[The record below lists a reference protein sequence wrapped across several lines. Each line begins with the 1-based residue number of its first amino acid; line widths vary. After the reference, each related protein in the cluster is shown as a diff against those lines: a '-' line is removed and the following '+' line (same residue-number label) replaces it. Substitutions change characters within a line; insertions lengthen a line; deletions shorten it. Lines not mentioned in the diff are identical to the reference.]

1 MVDGYSVDVFSKEKN
16 SNILSYEYDD
26 NLKEIKMN
34 NDDLLIELIE
44 NGSVDN
50 IVKLMDN
57 YNVNFNNE
65 KDILISCIS
74 NNKHEIADYLINEKG
89 YAFNGIDNKEIS
101 SLIKEYDCD
110 EKKFLKVFGIEQE
123 KAYTI
128 DLPDSGIKFTFEE
141 YTKEKNQ
148 ENLLLLQE
156 ILIKEVKKDLLK
168 IDSKFSEK
176 LSEDLVGQAYSKIMV
191 KNLSDDK

>member
-141 YTKEKNQ
+141 YTKEKKSRKFIVITGNFNKRSK
-148 ENLLLLQE
+148 ERF
-156 ILIKEVKKDLLK
+156 IK
-168 IDSKFSEK
+168 
-176 LSEDLVGQAYSKIMV
+176 
-191 KNLSDDK
+191 NR